1 MNLPRQPGTPL
12 TRRFPRPDVLPSKD
26 SSDGTD
32 NSIHAALCSC
42 GRSRGF
48 VATWALISIALV
60 VILAGLFTLLGI
72 LDPGAIPGRSRL
84 VRPRRR

>member
-1 MNLPRQPGTPL
+1 
-12 TRRFPRPDVLPSKD
+12 
-26 SSDGTD
+26 
-32 NSIHAALCSC
+32 
-42 GRSRGF
+42 